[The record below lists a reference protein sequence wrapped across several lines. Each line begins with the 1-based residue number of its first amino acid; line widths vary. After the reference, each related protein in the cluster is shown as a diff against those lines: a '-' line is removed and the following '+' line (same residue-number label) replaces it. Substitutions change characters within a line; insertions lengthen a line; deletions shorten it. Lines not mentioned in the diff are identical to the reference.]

1 MSLSPICGKF
11 IKYTY
16 KKTLQNDLISP
27 AQSNFKSGD
36 YFINRLLSINYEI
49 YRSMDEGYEV
59 SGVII
64 DISKAFDKI
73 WHKLLVFKLKQ
84 NGISR
89 NLLNIFESF

>member
-1 MSLSPICGKF
+1 
-11 IKYTY
+11 
-16 KKTLQNDLISP
+16 
-27 AQSNFKSGD
+27 
-36 YFINRLLSINYEI
+36 
-49 YRSMDEGYEV
+49 MDEGYEV